1 MAISLPNSFIVGG
14 GGIGR
19 MLIQYQGLA
28 QWHKVGTIILVI
40 AVIVSLMDYF
50 SMLIRKRINV

>member
-1 MAISLPNSFIVGG
+1 MGG
-14 GGIGR
+14 GGIGQ

-50 SMLIRKRINV
+50 SMLLRKRINV